1 MKDFKQVHV
10 DGSYVLVFSVYKAG
24 RKRAVGI
31 RKNLLSPARIRP
43 KTFESY
49 LLIVFVI

>member
-1 MKDFKQVHV
+1 MYWCSRCTKQAEK
-10 DGSYVLVFSVYKAG
+10 GLLEFE
-24 RKRAVGI
+24 
-31 RKNLLSPARIRP
+31 KNLLSPARIRP